1 MDINKLAEIIMAGLQ
16 PTILYSE
23 NDLNA
28 GDLAIQH
35 KAYESNRLPVRRYE
49 LKDMG
54 SLLEYCKRY
63 IDQELG
69 AIFYTTKSIVV
80 LPNEAR
86 PFSNRITYA
95 FNRSRRLEAW
105 LTLGR
110 VNQKQFLDFLEIRL
124 KEIDDPRIFEGL
136 AKLKLNATISYNS
149 DLDDNNNYRVM
160 FETQQAKGSTDIPK
174 RIKVNVPFFEGE
186 EQDAEFHFRLQF
198 GQPKSD
204 GEKPLFWLE
213 PIGFEE
219 QEAEH
224 VEANIKRLKSELEG
238 YQVFHGKPDIQNAN
252 F

>member
-1 MDINKLAEIIMAGLQ
+1 MDIDKLTETIMASVQ
-16 PTILYSE
+16 PTILHDE
-23 NDLNA
+23 GDLNA

-35 KAYESNRLPVRRYE
+35 KAYESRRLPVRRYE
-49 LKDMG
+49 LEDLG
-54 SLLEYCKRY
+54 SLLDYCKRY
-63 IDQELG
+63 VDSALG

-95 FNRSRRLEAW
+95 FNRSRRLMAW
-105 LTLGR
+105 LDLGR
-110 VNQKQFLDFLEIRL
+110 VNQKQFIEFLEIRL
-124 KEIDDPRIFEGL
+124 GEIDNPGLLEEL

-160 FETQQAKGSTDIPK
+160 FETKQAKGSTDIPK
-174 RIKVNVPFFEGE
+174 RIKVYVPFFEGE
-186 EQDAEFHFRLQF
+186 EEDTEFHFRLQF
-198 GQPKSD
+198 GQPKND

-238 YQVFHGKPDIQNAN
+238 YQVFHGTPDIQSVN